1 MSMLRMRAPLTPFG
15 ENIPLA
21 RPLILVCCLWHEM
34 SSCSPARA
42 LAAYSVCFILVLSFI
57 CFEVLDIDGSDFAGP
72 MRAAATIKATDPPGD
87 LRRAPLQTA
96 IPTQPVVVNEYGER
110 LQVQHRVDDAC
121 AD

>member
-1 MSMLRMRAPLTPFG
+1 
-15 ENIPLA
+15 
-21 RPLILVCCLWHEM
+21 M

-96 IPTQPVVVNEYGER
+96 IPTQPVVVVNEYGER

-121 AD
+121 ADTPAHTSLRRDSRSTLARSLLADPARSA